1 VLNVLL
7 IFGGFLLWA
16 DAQLDAVL
24 LHTDRAY
31 WASASPSTAGAS

>member
-24 LHTDRAY
+24 LHTDRAVLGVGL
-31 WASASPSTAGAS
+31 PLRGAS